1 MSLLRLH
8 NVSKGYDGQVI
19 LREAYFRLSN
29 GEKIG
34 LIGKN
39 GSGKTTLLRLILG
52 CELPDSGTVSVD
64 DGLNVG
70 YFSQFSE
77 LSEDD
82 SIDLILEEIFQHIHR
97 TESELA
103 EIGEQLSQNEYE
115 DGRLKDLLARQARL
129 LDVMDREGGW
139 TYRNQIDSVLSQL
152 GFSALHRSRP
162 VRELSG
168 GWRNRAALA
177 QILLQRPDI
186 LLLDEPT
193 NFLDLQGLTWLE
205 NWLKNFSGGVILVS
219 HDRHF
224 LEQSATSI
232 LEIENYHLQA
242 YGGGYD
248 FYIREKCRKIRA
260 KEKQFLHEEA
270 LLVFESEA
278 INDRREA
285 MKNPSEHLKRKLA
298 NIKKQIAPRPVDK
311 IVTRIYDGLYVSN
324 NICRIDQVKK
334 RYDDQLLF
342 DSLSFEIHRGDRLA
356 IVGANGIGKSTLI
369 RIITRTEAPD
379 SGRVVWEGGMKPAYF
394 NEALDRL
401 DPDATITRYMNVRGL
416 AETAP
421 RKHVNL
427 FLSLLRFSEFDLQ
440 RRIRELSGG
449 EKARV
454 ALAQC
459 LLSGAAVVV
468 LDEPTNHLDI
478 TATQAMERALV
489 HFPGAVV
496 VASHDRF
503 FIDTIANRLLV
514 FEAPGQL
521 RTVDGN
527 WTTWYAQQG
536 MDGDSAG

>member
-205 NWLKNFSGGVILVS
+205 NWLKNFILNM
-219 HDRHF
+219 
-224 LEQSATSI
+224 L
-232 LEIENYHLQA
+232 
-242 YGGGYD
+242 
-248 FYIREKCRKIRA
+248 
-260 KEKQFLHEEA
+260 
-270 LLVFESEA
+270 
-278 INDRREA
+278 RR
-285 MKNPSEHLKRKLA
+285 L
-298 NIKKQIAPRPVDK
+298 IA
-311 IVTRIYDGLYVSN
+311 
-324 NICRIDQVKK
+324 
-334 RYDDQLLF
+334 
-342 DSLSFEIHRGDRLA
+342 H
-356 IVGANGIGKSTLI
+356 
-369 RIITRTEAPD
+369 
-379 SGRVVWEGGMKPAYF
+379 
-394 NEALDRL
+394 
-401 DPDATITRYMNVRGL
+401 
-416 AETAP
+416 
-421 RKHVNL
+421 
-427 FLSLLRFSEFDLQ
+427 
-440 RRIRELSGG
+440 
-449 EKARV
+449 
-454 ALAQC
+454 
-459 LLSGAAVVV
+459 
-468 LDEPTNHLDI
+468 
-478 TATQAMERALV
+478 
-489 HFPGAVV
+489 
-496 VASHDRF
+496 
-503 FIDTIANRLLV
+503 
-514 FEAPGQL
+514 
-521 RTVDGN
+521 
-527 WTTWYAQQG
+527 
-536 MDGDSAG
+536 